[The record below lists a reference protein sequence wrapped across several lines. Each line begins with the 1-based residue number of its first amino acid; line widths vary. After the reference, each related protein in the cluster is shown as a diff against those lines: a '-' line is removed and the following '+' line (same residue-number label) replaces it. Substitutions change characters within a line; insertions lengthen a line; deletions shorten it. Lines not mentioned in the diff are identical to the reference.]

1 MEQEVVITYY
11 ANLPN
16 TQNYLYSIAY
26 QNITK
31 YRFLTEN
38 MVSGWSIR
46 CALKGEDRNACITE
60 WSLNISIIFYYK
72 HFYYQI
78 KAAHWCWRYIYLL
91 NIPLECVINIVSF
104 NKLQTIY
111 FASSCCTKYLTS
123 VQYLY
128 FILVMTCWDCNYN
141 FFLSL

>member
-1 MEQEVVITYY
+1 
-11 ANLPN
+11 
-16 TQNYLYSIAY
+16 
-26 QNITK
+26 
-31 YRFLTEN
+31 

-46 CALKGEDRNACITE
+46 CALKVEDRNACITE

-111 FASSCCTKYLTS
+111 FVSFYCMKYLTS

-128 FILVMTCWDCNYN
+128 SILVMTCWDCNYN
-141 FFLSL
+141 YFFLSHELFYHFTLKWVSCNVWLFYICSARLR